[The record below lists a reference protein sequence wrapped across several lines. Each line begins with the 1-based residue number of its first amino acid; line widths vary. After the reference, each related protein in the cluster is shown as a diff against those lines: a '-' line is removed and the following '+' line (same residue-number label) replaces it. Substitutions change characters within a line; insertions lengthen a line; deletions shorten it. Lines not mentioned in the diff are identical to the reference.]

1 MIQLSET
8 VEDYSEDSGETSLKW
23 WKRNGQP
30 QNAVSSK
37 ISSINESKIKMFPD
51 AADLH

>member
-8 VEDYSEDSGETSLKW
+8 IEDDSEDSGETSLKW

-30 QNAVSSK
+30 QNARYSK
-37 ISSINESKIKMFPD
+37 ISFINGSKIKMFPD
-51 AADLH
+51 AKIN

>member
-8 VEDYSEDSGETSLKW
+8 MEDDTEDRRETSLMW

-37 ISSINESKIKMFPD
+37 LSSINERKIKMFSD
-51 AADLH
+51 GKVN